1 MAEIKTRVG
10 MPVDAFIAAYDAAPF
25 ELIDGQHLPKMPT
38 VSGHNRLAKRMFIA
52 LLPFEQAG
60 AGEVFQEATYVLL
73 DSPDWVR
80 GSRIPD
86 VIFISAAKLDAFRRS
101 TPDTDNKP
109 FTVVPDIVIEIVSP
123 TDSYTLIRDR
133 VRRYL
138 TDGVRLVWVID
149 PQTREVAVHTAGSDE
164 QLNLSGDA
172 LLDGGEVLSEF
183 SLKVSEIWG

>member
-10 MPVDAFIAAYDAAPF
+10 MAVDAFIAAYDAAPF
-25 ELIDGQHLPKMPT
+25 ELIDGERLTKMPT
-38 VSGHNRLAKRMFIA
+38 VSGHNRLAKRMFMA

-86 VIFISAAKLDAFRRS
+86 VMFISAAKLDAFGRS

-123 TDSYTLIRDR
+123 TDTYTLIRDR

-149 PQTREVAVHTAGSDE
+149 PQTREVAVHIAGSDE

-172 LLDGGEVLSEF
+172 LLDGGEVLPGF
-183 SLKVSEIWG
+183 SLKISEIWG